1 MRNIYIVST
10 KKNNSSKIIFVI
22 IGLVIGL
29 VLIIIIIVLI
39 VLYKKNIICRKKNEL
54 NPSKNSKSIQDDPSE
69 TKSNIFNGE
78 EKIKVIFN
86 DNKNRY
92 EIYADP
98 ETTMEELIAVYYSE
112 NNIKIKINYFYVE
125 GKIY

>member
-1 MRNIYIVST
+1 M
-10 KKNNSSKIIFVI
+10 
-22 IGLVIGL
+22 
-29 VLIIIIIVLI
+29 
-39 VLYKKNIICRKKNEL
+39 